1 MSSNYDT
8 IPTMFKSIVENDPEK
23 KLFNYKEGNSWIS
36 LKSKE
41 VYSIVESISSAL
53 RSYELSINDK
63 AAILS
68 STSYKWAL
76 CDYGI
81 ISLGAVTTS
90 VYPSLL
96 PNQIEYILC

>member
-41 VYSIVESISSAL
+41 VYSIV
-53 RSYELSINDK
+53 
-63 AAILS
+63 
-68 STSYKWAL
+68 
-76 CDYGI
+76 
-81 ISLGAVTTS
+81 
-90 VYPSLL
+90 
-96 PNQIEYILC
+96 